1 MWLNSAFFRSL
12 YAAHDQHLKETI
24 MSKSPTKTITLT
36 KKQYGELVESIMFLK
51 NTAQYDYEL
60 TRARHGP
67 RDPVTKSH
75 IYLKALHTYNH
86 IKEAA

>member
-1 MWLNSAFFRSL
+1 
-12 YAAHDQHLKETI
+12 